1 MAVAVFI
8 FGSSNDFVRTI
19 NAYVCMKKI
28 QDSRLVKI
36 SGGKCP
42 WWRVSL
48 GFAAILAGPFT
59 LGISAVAA
67 VAGAVG
73 NVYCS

>member
-1 MAVAVFI
+1 MAVGVFV
-8 FGSSNDFVRTI
+8 FGSPYDFVRTI
-19 NAYVCMKKI
+19 NAYICMKKN

-36 SGGKCP
+36 SGGKSP

-48 GFAAILAGPFT
+48 GFAAIFAGPFT

-67 VAGAVG
+67 FA
-73 NVYCS
+73 

>member
-1 MAVAVFI
+1 
-8 FGSSNDFVRTI
+8 
-19 NAYVCMKKI
+19 MKKI

-73 NVYCS
+73 NVCCS